1 LISPGDVPE
10 APVEP
15 RLAKEIEQQLLR
27 KANAGL
33 SNQASV
39 LLRDLSIL
47 RDPARRELVE
57 ELGSHLGD
65 VWALSRELRD
75 RRPIDAAERDAQI
88 SLFDLYLEEPGSAGV
103 EFHFAMLLN
112 QATRRPGRPIEGALP
127 RAAGDRGAGLLATVD
142 FVDSTRPGGGRVR
155 GRDRGGKGGC

>member
-1 LISPGDVPE
+1 MPE

-103 EFHFAMLLN
+103 EFHFAMLL
-112 QATRRPGRPIEGALP
+112 TE
-127 RAAGDRGAGLLATVD
+127 
-142 FVDSTRPGGGRVR
+142 
-155 GRDRGGKGGC
+155 